1 MKIAIF
7 VGKNLNKPEKCVFY
21 AWKTLEMPEILLSNF
36 GGQPDLRE
44 KKTLLPVRMIYVI
57 IKETDFPRSDGK
69 LAVVH
74 KLIQCSNE
82 HTRGAL

>member
-1 MKIAIF
+1 
-7 VGKNLNKPEKCVFY
+7 
-21 AWKTLEMPEILLSNF
+21 
-36 GGQPDLRE
+36 
-44 KKTLLPVRMIYVI
+44 MIYVI